1 MTHLNLTDQEA
12 RSNSQPEKLNIDGLS
27 DRSLKTWSLL
37 GSDKRNGITSDE
49 FIENDSD
56 LVYDLLKVEG
66 LTIKGVSG
74 ICVVVIKHQTKK
86 FKNYGCYKCCGSK

>member
-12 RSNSQPEKLNIDGLS
+12 RSNSQPEKLNIDGLQ

-37 GSDKRNGITSDE
+37 GSDKRNGITSFE
-49 FIENDSD
+49 LIENDSD

-66 LTIKGVSG
+66 LTIKGVSD
-74 ICVVVIKHQTKK
+74 
-86 FKNYGCYKCCGSK
+86 KCLYCINCNC